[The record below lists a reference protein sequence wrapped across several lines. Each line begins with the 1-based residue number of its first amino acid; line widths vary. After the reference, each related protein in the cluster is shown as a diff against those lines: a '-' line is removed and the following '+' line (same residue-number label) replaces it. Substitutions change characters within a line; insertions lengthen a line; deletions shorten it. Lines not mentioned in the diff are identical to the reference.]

1 MPEHFAEEL
10 LKNFLKE
17 DIATGDITTEGVC
30 RGEKAIGTIK
40 AKEEGMLAGMP
51 FAIRVFELLGDVKVI
66 YAKTDGES
74 FQKGETLMTLEG
86 PAEVLLK
93 GERTALNILQRLSG
107 IATLTNKIVKELKG
121 TNIELLDT
129 RKTTPGFRYF
139 EKYAVKVG
147 GGKNHRFGLYD
158 MVLIKDNHKKVAG
171 SLREAVRRVKQ
182 MVGPAYRV
190 EVEVESL
197 EELSEALSCEVD
209 VVMLDNFSP
218 KDVRRAVELVK
229 GKVKVEVSGNITPEN
244 IKEYAI
250 EGVNYISCGFI
261 THSAKWID
269 MSMKIERC
277 GDEGI

>member
-1 MPEHFAEEL
+1 MLEHFVEEL

-40 AKEEGMLAGMP
+40 AKEGGVLAGMP
-51 FAIRVFELLGDVKVI
+51 FAIRVFELLGDIKLI

-86 PAEVLLK
+86 PAQVLLK

-107 IATLTNKIVKELKG
+107 IATLTNKMVKELEG

-218 KDVRRAVELVK
+218 EDVKKAVNMVR

-261 THSAKWID
+261 THSARWID

>member
-1 MPEHFAEEL
+1 MLENFVEEL

-40 AKEEGMLAGMP
+40 AKEEGVLAGMP
-51 FAIRVFELLGDVKVI
+51 FAIRVFELLGNIKLI

-86 PAEVLLK
+86 HAQVLLK

-107 IATLTNKIVKELKG
+107 IATLTNKMVKELEG

-209 VVMLDNFSP
+209 VVLLDNFSP
-218 KDVRRAVELVK
+218 EDVKKAVNMVR

-261 THSAKWID
+261 THSARWID

>member
-1 MPEHFAEEL
+1 MLEHFVEEL

-40 AKEEGMLAGMP
+40 AKEGGVLAGMP
-51 FAIRVFELLGDVKVI
+51 FAIRVFELLGDIKLI

-86 PAEVLLK
+86 PAQVLLK

-107 IATLTNKIVKELKG
+107 IATLTNKMVKELEG

-209 VVMLDNFSP
+209 VVLLDNFSP
-218 KDVRRAVELVK
+218 EDVKKAVNMVR

-261 THSAKWID
+261 THSARWID